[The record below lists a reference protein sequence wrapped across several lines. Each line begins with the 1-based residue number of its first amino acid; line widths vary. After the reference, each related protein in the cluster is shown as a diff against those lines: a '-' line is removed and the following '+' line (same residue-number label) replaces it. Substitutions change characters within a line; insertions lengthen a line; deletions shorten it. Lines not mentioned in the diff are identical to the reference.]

1 MLELKDIQKSFD
13 GVQVIKCVNLKINDG
28 EFVSFL
34 GPSGCG
40 KTTCLRMIAGFE
52 HQDSGS
58 IIYNGKPLDGLPA
71 HKRKLNTLFQNYAL
85 FPHMTVFENIAY
97 GLKAQGVKK
106 SEIAPRVM
114 EALEMVHLKG
124 FEDRYPAEMSGGQR
138 QRVAIARAVIN
149 RPPLLLLDEPLTAL
163 DAKLRIA
170 MRYELRSLQRKL
182 GITFIYVT
190 HDQEEAMTM
199 SDRIVIM
206 NGGVVEQEGTPS
218 EIYYHP
224 KTKFVSSF
232 IGETNLFDAVATKCG
247 GKLLSL
253 EGEAG
258 TSIGIDDETFRDG
271 AVVNVSVRPDKVCWK
286 NSSDESDKNIP
297 EGFVGFTGTVKDVI
311 FSGSLTKVFV
321 ELSNGAEFKIT
332 RVSACKLPA
341 AGEKIQLFWKPE
353 DCVVIH
359 SPADKIHQ
367 AIENVDLGE
376 WVRKQNQELAKIL
389 GIQTF

>member
-124 FEDRYPAEMSGGQR
+124 FEDRYPAEMYGGQR

-218 EIYYHP
+218 KIYYHP

-332 RVSACKLPA
+332 RLSACKLPA

-359 SPADKIHQ
+359 SPADEIHQ

>member
-1 MLELKDIQKSFD
+1 
-13 GVQVIKCVNLKINDG
+13 
-28 EFVSFL
+28 
-34 GPSGCG
+34 
-40 KTTCLRMIAGFE
+40 
-52 HQDSGS
+52 
-58 IIYNGKPLDGLPA
+58 
-71 HKRKLNTLFQNYAL
+71 
-85 FPHMTVFENIAY
+85 
-97 GLKAQGVKK
+97 
-106 SEIAPRVM
+106 
-114 EALEMVHLKG
+114 
-124 FEDRYPAEMSGGQR
+124 
-138 QRVAIARAVIN
+138 
-149 RPPLLLLDEPLTAL
+149 
-163 DAKLRIA
+163 

-332 RVSACKLPA
+332 RLSACKLPA

-359 SPADKIHQ
+359 SPADEIHQ

>member
-297 EGFVGFTGTVKDVI
+297 EGFAGFTGTVKDVI

-359 SPADKIHQ
+359 SPADEIHQ

-389 GIQTF
+389 GIQIF

>member
-1 MLELKDIQKSFD
+1 
-13 GVQVIKCVNLKINDG
+13 
-28 EFVSFL
+28 
-34 GPSGCG
+34 
-40 KTTCLRMIAGFE
+40 MIAGFE

-332 RVSACKLPA
+332 RLSACKLPA

-359 SPADKIHQ
+359 SPADEIHQ

>member
-332 RVSACKLPA
+332 RLSACKLPA

-359 SPADKIHQ
+359 SPADEIHQ